1 MTHDQAIRPGPTPAW
16 LATNHLSADELPTDE
31 PATTATCRGSDFA
44 EVCRRVK
51 EAGLLAR
58 RPVYYTVKIALTAG
72 LLIAGWVAFVVLGRS
87 WWQLVTAV
95 VLGVLF
101 TQVAF
106 LGHDA
111 GHKQIVRTRRG
122 SYVLGLLH
130 GNLAVGLS
138 FGWWVDKHNRHHA
151 HPNQEGSDPDIGTGA
166 LVFIPGEARRHRV
179 TRLLTRAQAYLFFP
193 LLLLEG
199 LNLHVAGLLALRER
213 PPGRRAVEALLLVAH
228 LAGYL
233 ILVLVVLSPL
243 QALAFVAVQ
252 QGVFGLYM
260 GCSFAPNHKGM
271 PILGPDNDLDYL
283 RRQVLT
289 SRNIRGGW
297 FVDTVFG
304 GLNYQ
309 IEHHLF
315 PSMPRPSLR
324 RAQAVVRQFCHE
336 RRISYR
342 EDSLF
347 GSYRESLRHLHAVG
361 TPGGPD
367 SRASAGGSRPDVH
380 PAPPAPAITG

>member
-1 MTHDQAIRPGPTPAW
+1 LTEQQVRTADRLAGLPA
-16 LATNHLSADELPTDE
+16 S
-31 PATTATCRGSDFA
+31 PAPRGSDFA
-44 EVCRRVK
+44 EVSRRVK
-51 EAGLLAR
+51 DAGLLAR
-58 RPVYYTVKIALTAG
+58 RPGYYAVKIALTVG
-72 LLIAGWVAFVVLGRS
+72 LLVAGWAAFLMLGRS
-87 WWQLVTAV
+87 WWQLMTAV

-101 TQVAF
+101 TQIAF

-111 GHKQIVRTRRG
+111 GHKQILRTRRG

-138 FGWWVDKHNRHHA
+138 FGWWIDKHNRHHA

-166 LVFIPGEARRHRV
+166 LVFIPGQGRGRRI
-179 TRLLTRAQAYLFFP
+179 TRLLTRAQAFYFFP

-199 LNLHVAGLLALRER
+199 LSLHVAGVLALRER
-213 PPGRRAVEALLLVAH
+213 PPGRRAVEALLLAAH
-228 LAGYL
+228 LAGYAVV
-233 ILVLVVLSPL
+233 VLVVLSPM

-271 PILGPDNDLDYL
+271 PILRPEDDLDYF

-289 SRNIRGGW
+289 SRNVRGGW
-297 FVDTVFG
+297 LVDTVLG

-324 RAQAVVRQFCHE
+324 RAQLVVRQFCHE
-336 RRISYR
+336 RRIPYR
-342 EDSLF
+342 EDSLV
-347 GSYRESLRHLHAVG
+347 GSYREALRHLQAAGAPDRERVAVE
-361 TPGGPD
+361 PIAGPVA
-367 SRASAGGSRPDVH
+367 ASG
-380 PAPPAPAITG
+380 

>member
-1 MTHDQAIRPGPTPAW
+1 
-16 LATNHLSADELPTDE
+16 
-31 PATTATCRGSDFA
+31 
-44 EVCRRVK
+44 VK

-58 RPVYYTVKIALTAG
+58 RPGYYSVKIGLTAV
-72 LLIAGWVAFVVLGRS
+72 LLAAGWTAFVVLGPS

-111 GHKQIVRTRRG
+111 GHRQIFRTRRA

-130 GNLAVGLS
+130 GNLGVGLS

-151 HPNQEGSDPDIGTGA
+151 HPNQEGDDPDVETGA
-166 LVFIPGEARRHRV
+166 LVFIPGHVRRHPLA
-179 TRLLTRAQAYLFFP
+179 RLVTRAQAYYFFP
-193 LLLLEG
+193 MLLLEG
-199 LNLHVAGLLALRER
+199 AHLHIASVVALRDR
-213 PPGRRAVEALLLVAH
+213 PLKRRALEGALLLAH
-228 LAGYL
+228 LVGYL
-233 ILVLVVLSPL
+233 VVVLVVLSPL
-243 QALAFVAVQ
+243 QALAFVAIQ
-252 QGVFGLYM
+252 QGIFGLYM

-271 PILGPDNDLDYL
+271 PILSREDEVDFL

-289 SRNIRGGW
+289 SRNIRGGR
-297 FVDTVFG
+297 FTDFVFG

-324 RAQAVVRQFCHE
+324 RAQAVVRQFCRE
-336 RRISYR
+336 RRIPYR
-342 EDSLF
+342 ESSML
-347 GSYRESLRHLHAVG
+347 GSYRETLRHLHAAG
-361 TPGGPD
+361 
-367 SRASAGGSRPDVH
+367 ASSA
-380 PAPPAPAITG
+380 

>member
-1 MTHDQAIRPGPTPAW
+1 MRAAADPAGQ
-16 LATNHLSADELPTDE
+16 
-31 PATTATCRGSDFA
+31 PAPRARRGSDFA
-44 EVCRRVK
+44 EVSRRVK
-51 EAGLLAR
+51 DAGLLAR
-58 RPVYYTVKIALTAG
+58 RPGYYAVKIALTAG
-72 LLIAGWVAFVVLGRS
+72 LLVAGWAAFLLLGRS
-87 WWQLVTAV
+87 WWQLMTAV

-111 GHKQIVRTRRG
+111 GHKQILRTGRG

-138 FGWWVDKHNRHHA
+138 FGWWMDKHNRHHA

-166 LVFIPGEARRHRV
+166 MVFIPGQARRRWIG
-179 TRLLTRAQAYLFFP
+179 RLLTRAQAYYFFP

-213 PPGRRAVEALLLVAH
+213 PPGRRAVEALLLAAH

-233 ILVLVVLSPL
+233 VLVFVVLSPV

-271 PILGPDNDLDYL
+271 PILAPEDNLDYL

-289 SRNIRGGW
+289 SRNVRGGW
-297 FVDTVFG
+297 LVDTVLG

-324 RAQAVVRQFCHE
+324 RAQRVVRQFCHE
-336 RRISYR
+336 RRIPYR
-342 EDSLF
+342 EDSLL
-347 GSYRESLRHLHAVG
+347 GSYREALRHMHAVSA
-361 TPGGPD
+361 PE
-367 SRASAGGSRPDVH
+367 RAGATAESA
-380 PAPPAPAITG
+380 TGLMAASG